1 MPPLRRPGAGVGA
14 CSARGGVIKA
24 TVTRGDERGA
34 GRGAPRA
41 QAPREV
47 PEASR
52 AVLQKALLA
61 ALGADAVWLADGGEG
76 LCAEVERELLRTA
89 AEDDAGRRY
98 ARRARQDQRRR
109 VDASFV
115 LQGGCF
121 SSNAIE
127 SNFFFLVCVQL
138 QGEYSCVSPQPSF
151 LILKVASLDRSSYK
165 STRAKCS
172 ADSEM
177 LQAIRTAGAGAVR
190 GAEEKRRFTLEAG
203 GARAQRRGT
212 CGAGG

>member
-14 CSARGGVIKA
+14 CGARGGVSKA
-24 TVTRGDERGA
+24 KVTRGDERGA

-47 PEASR
+47 PQASR

-109 VDASFV
+109 VDASYV
-115 LQGGCF
+115 LGGV
-121 SSNAIE
+121 SVRTQLKAK
-127 SNFFFLVCVQL
+127 FFFLVCVQL

>member
-14 CSARGGVIKA
+14 CGARGGVSKA

-47 PEASR
+47 PQASR

-76 LCAEVERELLRTA
+76 LCAGGERELLRTA

-109 VDASFV
+109 VDASYV
-115 LQGGCF
+115 LGGV
-121 SSNAIE
+121 SVRTQLKAK
-127 SNFFFLVCVQL
+127 FFFWCV
-138 QGEYSCVSPQPSF
+138 YNY
-151 LILKVASLDRSSYK
+151 KVNTHVFHLNPHS
-165 STRAKCS
+165 
-172 ADSEM
+172 
-177 LQAIRTAGAGAVR
+177 
-190 GAEEKRRFTLEAG
+190 
-203 GARAQRRGT
+203 
-212 CGAGG
+212 